1 MNSLEKVIVEF
12 KKKSA
17 IQIVIYGYGHSLST
31 FQGER
36 GMVSA
41 PACQTRIIR
50 LFFPHHL
57 HRVLTT
63 FFFFK
68 YLHFWMPSPFIQIR
82 TRCFWKLFKSIKD
95 NSFFSLFH
103 PTEVT
108 SIISCFHKRCP
119 WPYKI
124 DFHAALLSFHRAEA
138 NIGWIGAED
147 QCAIRSP
154 VKP

>member
-12 KKKSA
+12 KKKKSA

-63 FFFFK
+63 FFFFLIFAFLDALPIYSNPNK
-68 YLHFWMPSPFIQIR
+68 MFL
-82 TRCFWKLFKSIKD
+82 
-95 NSFFSLFH
+95 
-103 PTEVT
+103 E
-108 SIISCFHKRCP
+108 II
-119 WPYKI
+119 
-124 DFHAALLSFHRAEA
+124 
-138 NIGWIGAED
+138 
-147 QCAIRSP
+147 
-154 VKP
+154 